1 MNDIPLAL
9 ASNTRRRTKL
19 EERAVPHCAAFVLV
33 VAELCRG
40 RRTRTG
46 GNVVAVC
53 WWKGKRHTHKTSMC
67 KFTKQRKQ
75 KKKKP
80 NREKKGK
87 LWTVPAKKQSL
98 AAKMRKTSQFRW
110 PNAFLLWFQQ
120 KQQPHPLCVAATC
133 SIAKQDHTTIRSRT
147 HTHTHTQELS
157 TPLPSDH

>member
-75 KKKKP
+75 KKKKTKQ
-80 NREKKGK
+80 REKGK
-87 LWTVPAKKQSL
+87 IMDCASKEAEPGSKNEKNEPISL
-98 AAKMRKTSQFRW
+98 AQRFFAVVSAETAAPPFVCRRH
-110 PNAFLLWFQQ
+110 LLNCETRPQQ
-120 KQQPHPLCVAATC
+120 
-133 SIAKQDHTTIRSRT
+133 
-147 HTHTHTQELS
+147 
-157 TPLPSDH
+157 